1 MELKNLR
8 TKIVGKR
15 ILFIEEIDSTND
27 EARCLVKSGEKE
39 GTVVVA
45 ASQVKGR
52 GRFDRRWISP
62 PGGIYLSIILKPYIS
77 SSKLPILTLLSAVAA
92 VRTIRGI
99 TKLDASVKWPNDIEI
114 SGKKI
119 GGILCEAVKNT
130 IIIGIGVN
138 LNTNL
143 SIFPSSLKKQAT
155 SVKFEMGA
163 NLDRDKVIK
172 ILLEE
177 FDKLYRDFLHRKQDE
192 IVSEWSS
199 FCRTLGDKVKVETTE
214 GAISGFA
221 EKVGGRGELIV
232 RGYDGKIRK
241 VFSGDVIKVN
251 LENLQ

>member
-1 MELKNLR
+1 M
-8 TKIVGKR
+8 
-15 ILFIEEIDSTND
+15 EEIDSTND
-27 EARCLVKSGEKE
+27 EARRLANLGEKE
-39 GTVVVA
+39 GTVVMA
-45 ASQVKGR
+45 ASQVKGK

-77 SSKLPILTLLSAVAA
+77 SSKLPILTLLSAVAV
-92 VRTIRGI
+92 VRTIRGL

-114 SGKKI
+114 SGKKV

-138 LNTNL
+138 LNVNL
-143 SIFPSSLKKQAT
+143 SLFPSSLKRQVT
-155 SVKFEMGA
+155 SVKFELGA
-163 NLDRDKVIK
+163 VLNGDKVTK

-199 FCRTLGDKVKVETTE
+199 FCLTLGDKVSVETME
-214 GAISGFA
+214 GTISGYA
-221 EKVGGRGELIV
+221 EKVGSRGELLV
-232 RGYDGKIRK
+232 RGYDGKIKK

-251 LENLQ
+251 LEHL

>member
-1 MELKNLR
+1 LELKNLK
-8 TKIVGKR
+8 TKIVGKK
-15 ILFIEEIDSTND
+15 ILFMEDIDSTND
-27 EARCLVKSGEKE
+27 EARRLANLGEKE

-45 ASQVKGR
+45 ASQVKGK

-77 SSKLPILTLLSAVAA
+77 SSKLPILTLLSAVAV
-92 VRTIRGI
+92 VRTIRGL

-114 SGKKI
+114 SGKKV

-130 IIIGIGVN
+130 IIVGIGVN
-138 LNTNL
+138 LNVNL
-143 SIFPSSLKKQAT
+143 SLFPSSLKRQVT
-155 SVKFEMGA
+155 SVKFELGVVL
-163 NLDRDKVIK
+163 NGDKVTK

-199 FCRTLGDKVKVETTE
+199 FCRTLGDKVGVETTE
-214 GAISGFA
+214 GVISGFA
-221 EKVGGRGELIV
+221 EKVGSRGELLV
-232 RGYDGKIRK
+232 RGYDGKIKK

-251 LENLQ
+251 LEHL